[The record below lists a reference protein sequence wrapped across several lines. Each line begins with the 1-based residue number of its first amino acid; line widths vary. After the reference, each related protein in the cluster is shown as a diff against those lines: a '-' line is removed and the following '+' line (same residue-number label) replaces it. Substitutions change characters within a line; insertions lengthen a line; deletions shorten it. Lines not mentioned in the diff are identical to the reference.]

1 MNLKKIPKRRLS
13 DIEKQALFLRVE
25 LSKLRRERAEMI
37 LNKGIL
43 LYFSFLVVAV
53 LGLINGYITLFQLN
67 ILVLLALGVLIIGMW
82 PYITT
87 TSKEEREI
95 EELIEELYI

>member
-67 ILVLLALGVLIIGMW
+67 ILVLLALSVLIIGMW

>member
-1 MNLKKIPKRRLS
+1 MNLKRTPKRRLS